1 MMSDCKRY
9 ASPSDICLVEH
20 PKGVFCKYDDVK
32 KLEAENKAL
41 REAVKSAYIEG
52 WSEGHNQGIGCGH
65 ALAPRCRHKASIE
78 WCESEAAETLAKLL
92 EEK

>member
-41 REAVKSAYIEG
+41 REAVQTVVDNKY
-52 WSEGHNQGIGCGH
+52 QVGITTKFLDDVD
-65 ALAPRCRHKASIE
+65 ALAA
-78 WCESEAAETLAKLL
+78 LL
-92 EEK
+92 EKSE